1 MQEAIQKHKRFMTVY
16 KNNQLME
23 IRETRMS
30 ALEKLDLEMKDH
42 SKSHEELIALAQIS
56 KQENNHEM

>member
-1 MQEAIQKHKRFMTVY
+1 
-16 KNNQLME
+16 ME
-23 IRETRMS
+23 IRETRMN